1 MSRTRPRIVWI
12 LGNAIAL
19 TALVLLASRWWADG
33 ELGRASGS
41 RGLAA
46 YLNAAS
52 TLPILLLSEMGR
64 LLILALAGIVHLAAL
79 ARAVWHRNWLMV
91 ALVAAT
97 LICWVVAA
105 EVLGVDL
112 LRSVKGGR

>member
-1 MSRTRPRIVWI
+1 MRASRPRAAWL

-19 TALVLLASRWWADG
+19 IALVLLASHWWADG
-33 ELGRASGS
+33 ELVRAGHS

-64 LLILALAGIVHLAAL
+64 LLILALAGVVHLAAL
-79 ARAVWHRNWLMV
+79 ARAVWRRNWVMLG
-91 ALVAAT
+91 LVATT
-97 LICWVVAA
+97 LIGWIVVAQ
-105 EVLGVDL
+105 VLGVEVI
-112 LRSVKGGR
+112 R

>member
-1 MSRTRPRIVWI
+1 MRASRPRAAWL

-19 TALVLLASRWWADG
+19 VALVLLASHWWADG
-33 ELGRASGS
+33 DLVRAGHS

-64 LLILALAGIVHLAAL
+64 LLILALAGVVHLAAL
-79 ARAVWHRNWLMV
+79 VQAIWRRNWVMLAIV
-91 ALVAAT
+91 ATT
-97 LICWVVAA
+97 LTGWVVAA
-105 EVLGVDL
+105 EVLGVEL
-112 LRSVKGGR
+112 FR